1 MDTCGSVQA
10 TAKRSLQVVRQIK
23 SSGTAVL
30 GVIALEE
37 ADVLAEAARVLRRHN
52 IPLVVATPRA
62 AESEAA
68 SLLLYAP
75 DDPAVFTQPD
85 NVFSAV
91 PNTAAVA
98 RATMAVAK
106 GIQCQSIRIL
116 GTCWRTIR
124 MAERAARHLN
134 IRVTAAEHFIGDYS
148 GSATAYISNLTLHQH
163 LLEQQDGV
171 RVALLMEPNEL
182 TEFMSQA
189 VRISSG
195 RKITWLL
202 GCVAGAISP
211 QTAAQWALDLSSSAF
226 LVEPHLQEL
235 AGLADYMRLHGVVH
249 HPLDNEVSFLHFLIC
264 TGLNSIS

>member
-98 RATMAVAK
+98 RVM
-106 GIQCQSIRIL
+106 
-116 GTCWRTIR
+116 TI
-124 MAERAARHLN
+124 
-134 IRVTAAEHFIGDYS
+134 IFKS
-148 GSATAYISNLTLHQH
+148 
-163 LLEQQDGV
+163 
-171 RVALLMEPNEL
+171 
-182 TEFMSQA
+182 
-189 VRISSG
+189 
-195 RKITWLL
+195 
-202 GCVAGAISP
+202 
-211 QTAAQWALDLSSSAF
+211 
-226 LVEPHLQEL
+226 
-235 AGLADYMRLHGVVH
+235 
-249 HPLDNEVSFLHFLIC
+249 LIFDD
-264 TGLNSIS
+264 